1 MTEHAPTIRPKAKT
15 TGRSATTHNLV
26 GQRLG
31 RKGQE
36 TRDRIIA
43 AMTRLLAVE
52 DDAQITL
59 SAVARE
65 ASLGMSTLYLYFP
78 DMGELALAVLRR
90 TLAEG
95 EPGSTEYLHEFWP
108 DSHLSER
115 VLRFTQTFFAFWE
128 QHARLLQIRNS
139 FADSR
144 DLRFVRLRQ
153 KMSSPVRA
161 MLTRQMCV
169 QPGECDAIYEDCATV
184 MLTGLE
190 RVATIVI
197 NPDFATLSG
206 FESAE
211 ERMLYVERLAIA
223 EARLIE
229 ALIRD
234 MRRQARCAG
243 AID

>member
-1 MTEHAPTIRPKAKT
+1 MTVRAKMRAA
-15 TGRSATTHNLV
+15 GRAEITHNLV

-43 AMTRLLAVE
+43 AMTRLLAIQ
-52 DDAQITL
+52 DDTPITL

-65 ASLGMSTLYLYFP
+65 ASLGISTLYIYFP
-78 DMGELALAVLRR
+78 DMGELVLAVLRR

-108 DSHLSER
+108 DAHLSDS

-128 QHARLLQIRNS
+128 QHARLLKMRNS

-144 DLRFVRLRQ
+144 DLRFVRQRQ
-153 KMSSPVRA
+153 QMSSPVRA

-169 QPGECDAIYEDCATV
+169 QPGECDPIYEDCATV
-184 MLTGLE
+184 VLTGLE

-197 NPDFATLSG
+197 NPDFATLAG
-206 FESAE
+206 FESEE
-211 ERMLYVERLAIA
+211 ERKHYVERLALA

-229 ALIRD
+229 ALLRD
-234 MRRQARCAG
+234 MRRQAQMTETKR
-243 AID
+243 